1 MDAGYF
7 ATKQPG
13 DQTANFVGQSGART
27 TTFKFIGTEDLGGG
41 TSANF
46 QFEVQPSLIAGD
58 GNGSGLAGITK
69 QGTAST
75 STTAS
80 NASNPSGLVGKGYS
94 YVGLKNT
101 QYGEVQLGTINT
113 ATFGAVAT
121 ASQLGTGIG
130 SGYNTGGVIPDI
142 TRIESA
148 VAYFSPNYNG
158 FAARLLKGTG
168 NDLSYGAAA
177 SSVNGRP
184 SVVDIGLSYDN
195 GPLALRYG
203 QLRSTAVPS
212 SGVTSTIKVL
222 SGAYDMQVAKISLAT
237 GSLKTDATSNATDAN
252 ISLFAVSVPFMGSYR
267 AIAQAGS
274 VKYTNNSGRKN
285 KITGLALEKDLS
297 KRTFVY
303 LRNENATFDHT
314 GIGSFYSNG
323 AALSTGEP
331 TRKVTAVGVSHSF

>member
-13 DQTANFVGQSGART
+13 DQTANYVGQSGART
-27 TTFKFIGTEDLGGG
+27 TTFKFIGMEDLGGG

-46 QFEVQPSLIAGD
+46 QLEVQPSLIAGD
-58 GNGSGLAGITK
+58 GNISGLAGITK

-101 QYGEVQLGTINT
+101 QYGEVQFGTINT
-113 ATFGAVAT
+113 ATFGAIAT

-130 SGYNTGGVIPDI
+130 SGYNTGVISDI
-142 TRIESA
+142 TRVESA
-148 VAYFSPNYNG
+148 MAYFSPKYNG
-158 FAARLLKGTG
+158 FSARLLKGTG
-168 NDLSYGAAA
+168 NDLSYGSAA
-177 SSVNGRP
+177 SSINGRP

-212 SGVTSTIKVL
+212 SGVATTTKVL

-237 GSLKTDATSNATDAN
+237 GSMKTDAANNATDAN
-252 ISLFAVSVPFMGSYR
+252 ISLVAVSVPFMGSYR

-274 VKYTNNSGRKN
+274 VKYTNNSGKKN
-285 KITGLALEKDLS
+285 KVTGLALEKDLS

-314 GIGSFYSNG
+314 GIGGFYSNG
-323 AALSTGEP
+323 AALTTGEP
-331 TRKVTAVGVSHSF
+331 TRKVTAVGISHSF